1 MLTWPLN
8 PFVILKSFYLSATLT
23 PNESLQRTLLRR

>member
-8 PFVILKSFYLSATLT
+8 PFVILNSFYLLATSA